1 MTSRPAGDATVPRQ
15 GRINGRT
22 AKPVRSVVHARP
34 GSKWAPD
41 PGSGADIAKAL
52 RRIAELPR
60 EALIDAWVKA
70 YGRSPPK
77 GISRRLLQY
86 AAAYHLQA
94 KAFGGL
100 SPATRRKLDQALRP
114 PTKTDP
120 GPTRTDRGTPL
131 PAGSRL
137 VREWNG
143 RVHTVDVVDSRFHYN
158 GRSYRSLSE
167 IARVITGTHWSGPR
181 FFGL

>member
-1 MTSRPAGDATVPRQ
+1 VSRTMRGS
-15 GRINGRT
+15 GG
-22 AKPVRSVVHARP
+22 VREPARP
-34 GSKWAPD
+34 
-41 PGSGADIAKAL
+41 SGRAGHRSNSALGLRSRADDVTAAVRCIADQS
-52 RRIAELPR
+52 R
-60 EALIDAWVKA
+60 EVLVDAWVEA
-70 YGRSPPK
+70 YGRPPPK

-94 KAFGGL
+94 RAFGGL
-100 SPATRRKLDQALRP
+100 SSSTRRKLDQALQP
-114 PTKTDP
+114 PSNETAAP
-120 GPTRTDRGTPL
+120 ARAERAAPL
-131 PAGSRL
+131 PTGSRL

-167 IARVITGTHWSGPR
+167 IARVITGTRWSGPR

>member
-1 MTSRPAGDATVPRQ
+1 MTSQNAGDATVPRQ
-15 GRINGRT
+15 KRIEGRIAEPGQWNGPARL
-22 AKPVRSVVHARP
+22 RSLQ
-34 GSKWAPD
+34 APD
-41 PGSGADIAKAL
+41 QRSGADIAEAL
-52 RRIAELPR
+52 RRVSELPR
-60 EALIDAWVKA
+60 ERLIDHWVKV

-86 AAAYHLQA
+86 ATAYHLQA

-100 SPATRRKLDQALRP
+100 STATQRRLDRALQP
-114 PTKTDP
+114 PTNADP
-120 GPTRTDRGTPL
+120 LPIRADRGTPL

-143 RVHTVDVVDSRFHYN
+143 RVHTVDVVGSQFHYN
-158 GRSYRSLSE
+158 GRSYRSLSQ
-167 IARVITGTHWSGPR
+167 IARIITGTRWSGPR